1 MRILRAVIA
10 LISVFSASFAA
21 AECVNCTSLDFDKKI
36 EMNLITPMLQMTLQQ
51 KIQHIEGLGVE
62 VLRVADPD
70 GQPVTLGFLPLA
82 TSEQIPNKFLK
93 IFSEG
98 VLGIYMTPT
107 NYMYAVKKPTIL
119 LLESTDDW
127 TVIHEFAHYL
137 FDRARLMADSTRES
151 TFVMH
156 SDDSQEDFFDAKTMY
171 RNFDG
176 YMNQEHKERMINSF
190 VVYAKVQMFFSKTA
204 ELEETTIE
212 KFIRD
217 LYLKQ
222 QPLGFKASHFERST
236 RYIHSTSSKG
246 QQNLR
251 FLEED
256 CVDLEKTLTT
266 ADAADLLRDL
276 RAVCKDVSAL
286 KKKALRVYEELHLD
300 PIHQH

>member
-1 MRILRAVIA
+1 MRFLRAVIA
-10 LISVFSASFAA
+10 VLSVFSASFAVA
-21 AECVNCTSLDFDKKI
+21 DCADCTSVDFDKKI
-36 EMNLITPMLQMTLQQ
+36 EMHLITPMLQMSLQE
-51 KIQHIEGLGVE
+51 KIQHIQKLGVD
-62 VLRVADPD
+62 VFRVADSE
-70 GQPVTLGFLPLA
+70 GQAITLGFLPYASDDL
-82 TSEQIPNKFLK
+82 IPKKFLK
-93 IFSEG
+93 LFNEG

-107 NYMYAVKKPTIL
+107 NFMYTVKKPTIL
-119 LLESTDDW
+119 LLESADDW

-212 KFIRD
+212 KFLRD
-217 LYLKQ
+217 MYQHQK
-222 QPLGFKASHFERST
+222 PLGFNEKHFERST
-236 RYIHSTSSKG
+236 RYIHETSMKG

-256 CVDLEKTLTT
+256 CADLKKTLTSK
-266 ADAADLLRDL
+266 DQKLLQSL
-276 RAVCKDVSAL
+276 TEVCASVTTL
-286 KKKALRVYEELHLD
+286 KQQSLKVYEDLHLGL
-300 PIHQH
+300 PHQH